1 MSFVF
6 SRSITVLIF
15 FFFLTVNSFLHERRE
30 SIRNQREAE
39 LRSSQQEEWVES
51 AEHQRQRSTLQHPP
65 ASAIS
70 AAASAVV
77 SDAESDSNDADAPA
91 PELDLSSDSIDRM
104 LQRNRAWRENVTKSD
119 PTFFERLSVRQTPE
133 FLAIGCSDSRVSIE
147 LLTGVGVGE
156 LFVHRNIANMVVNTD
171 ISCLSVIQYAVEV
184 LKVWFIIIFLFFVF
198 FFLNVCKW
206 LPSFADH
213 CVSQTNRYVTLL

>member
-1 MSFVF
+1 
-6 SRSITVLIF
+6 
-15 FFFLTVNSFLHERRE
+15 VNSFLHERRE

-39 LRSSQQEEWVES
+39 LRTSQQEEWVEA
-51 AEHQRQRSTLQHPP
+51 AEHQRHRSTLQHPP

-77 SDAESDSNDADAPA
+77 SDAESDSNDDADAPA

-104 LQRNRAWRENVTKSD
+104 LQRNRAWRESVTKSD

-184 LKVWFIIIFLFFVF
+184 LKVRPFSPSGVF
-198 FFLNVCKW
+198 FFFFFFFFFNVCTMAPLSLIKVCF
-206 LPSFADH
+206 PNA
-213 CVSQTNRYVTLL
+213 